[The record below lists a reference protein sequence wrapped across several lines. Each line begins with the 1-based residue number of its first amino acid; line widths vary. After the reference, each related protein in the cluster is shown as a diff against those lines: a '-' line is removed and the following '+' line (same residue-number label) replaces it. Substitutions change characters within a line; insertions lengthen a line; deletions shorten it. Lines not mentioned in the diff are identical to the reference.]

1 MNIDFFIENKYKEKA
16 KRSNRM
22 HRDFHANEVNV
33 NARTVKQLE
42 CKDRGVF
49 KTKLLPKV
57 DVSFGDFL

>member
-1 MNIDFFIENKYKEKA
+1 
-16 KRSNRM
+16 M